1 MPTITKNKIIYDE
14 KDWLAGLHPQY
25 GSKTIPQKFGR
36 YSRQEYNFNPFD
48 DLGYAKN
55 GFLGVNFLN
64 NNRVTSVVSK
74 VIEGSDYFYYGIDAK
89 NKFYRFSNIGASY
102 GDVDSTGIFPYD
114 LGTKSLTSDIIQHFA
129 GNSKINAIFVTY
141 NTDTIGTGLAYS
153 IDDETSIDADYLTTK
168 PNGAFTFGNAYPH
181 PLCVGY
187 DDTLYIGDGNRL
199 HCYDYANTASADGK
213 IFQDVLILPDNY
225 VIKSIIKLQP
235 RSLVILAQKGIY
247 GVGEV
252 AKAFFWDYLS
262 SDPYQIKE
270 INNRM
275 IITAFEYRG
284 TIGCLSFSGQN
295 KMNVKIFNGSEFE
308 ILFKLRNL
316 ELYSTGEPLIGSVD
330 VNENEI
336 YVHLTDQTKGYICK
350 YGNNLG
356 VSSKLNIVGRSIAGI
371 LGCKAGF
378 VKYIPQYNNLCFST
392 GKDDGTSATIQWQD
406 TSKYAT
412 DGYWYSD
419 LTDIGDE
426 RIRITGI
433 TVYFADEFTGG
444 RTISLSL
451 TDRYTSYAIKGLTN
465 LATVTLTNRIYRVKP
480 FNNTG
485 DTLIPPLDGVGIKLD
500 WGAGAGSS
508 VTPIINKII
517 LDYEPVKIN

>member
-1 MPTITKNKIIYDE
+1 MPEITKNKIIYDE
-14 KDWLAGLHPQY
+14 RDWLAGLHPQY
-25 GSKTIPQKFGR
+25 GYKTIPQKLGR

-55 GFLGVNFLN
+55 GFLGVDFGHKE
-64 NNRVTSVVSK
+64 RVTSVVSK
-74 VIEGSDYFYYGIDAK
+74 IIEASDNLYYGIDAK
-89 NKFYRFSNIGASY
+89 NKVYRFSNVGASY
-102 GDVDSTGIFPYD
+102 GDVDSTTLFPYM
-114 LGTKSLTSDIIQHFA
+114 LGGENYITSDIIEHLA
-129 GNSKINAIFVTY
+129 GNNKYRAVFVTY
-141 NTDTIGTGLAYS
+141 NTGSGGTGFIYD
-153 IDDETSIDADYLTTK
+153 IDSGFCVTNFLTTR
-168 PNGAFTFGNAYPH
+168 PAGAFKFANAYPH
-181 PLCVGY
+181 PLCVGH
-187 DDTLYIGDGNRL
+187 DDTLYIGDGSNMHR
-199 HCYDYANTASADGK
+199 YDYSDTASTDGK
-213 IFQDVLILPDNY
+213 MFKDVLKLSGEY

-247 GVGEV
+247 GVEEV

-262 SDPYQIKE
+262 QDPYQIKE
-270 INNRM
+270 INNSN
-275 IITAFEYRG
+275 IITAFDYKG
-284 TIGCLSFSGQN
+284 TIGCLSYSGPYR
-295 KMNVKIFNGSEFE
+295 MNVKIFNGSEFE
-308 ILFKLRNL
+308 TLFKLRNI
-316 ELYSTGEPLIGSVD
+316 ETSSTNESLIGSVD

-336 YVHLTDQTKGYICK
+336 YIHLTDQNKGYIYK

-356 VSSKLNIVGRSIAGI
+356 ISNKLNLVGRSVAGVS
-371 LGCKAGF
+371 GYKAGF
-378 VKYIPQYNNLCFST
+378 VKYIPQYDNLCFST
-392 GKDDGTSATIQWQD
+392 GKDDGTSATIQYQD
-406 TSKYAT
+406 TSKYAP

-419 LTDIGDE
+419 LIDIGDE

-444 RTISLSL
+444 RTISISL

-465 LATVTLTNRIYRVKP
+465 LATVTSTNRIYRVKP

>member
-1 MPTITKNKIIYDE
+1 MPEITKNKIIYDE
-14 KDWLAGLHPQY
+14 RDWLAGLHPQY
-25 GSKTIPQKFGR
+25 GYKTIPQKLGR
-36 YSRQEYNFNPFD
+36 YSRQEYNFNPFG

-55 GFLGVNFLN
+55 GFLGVDFLN
-64 NNRVTSVVSK
+64 NDRVTSVVSK
-74 VIEGSDYFYYGIDAK
+74 IIEGSDSYYYGIDAK
-89 NKFYRFSNIGASY
+89 NKMYRFSNVGGSSS
-102 GDVDSTGIFPYD
+102 DVDSTMAFPYG
-114 LGTKSLTSDIIQHFA
+114 LGANSITSDIIEHFA
-129 GNSKINAIFVTY
+129 GNNKIRTIFATY
-141 NTDTIGTGLAYS
+141 NTGVFGTGIAYDM
-153 IDDETSIDADYLTTK
+153 DDGTSDIDYLTTR
-168 PNGAFTFGNAYPH
+168 PSGAFTFGNAYPH

-187 DDTLYIGDGNRL
+187 DDTLYIGDGNRM
-199 HCYDYANTASADGK
+199 HRYDYADTASADGK
-213 IFQDVLILPDNY
+213 IFQNVLTLPDNY
-225 VIKSIIKLQP
+225 VIKAIIKLQP
-235 RSLVILAQKGIY
+235 RSLVILAQKGIN

-262 SDPYQIKE
+262 LDPYQIKE
-270 INNRM
+270 INNSD
-275 IITAFEYRG
+275 IVTAFEYRG
-284 TIGCLSFSGQN
+284 TIGCLSFSGPN
-295 KMNVKIFNGSEFE
+295 EINVKIFNGSEFE

-316 ELYSTGEPLIGSVD
+316 ESSSTGEPLIGSVD

-336 YVHLTDQTKGYICK
+336 YVHLTDQLKGYIYK

-356 VSSKLNIVGRSIAGI
+356 ISNKLNVVGRSVAGVS
-371 LGCKAGF
+371 GYKAGF
-378 VKYIPQYNNLCFST
+378 VKYIPQYNSLCFST
-392 GKDDGTSATIQWQD
+392 GKDDGTSATIQYQD

-444 RTISLSL
+444 RTISMSL

-465 LATVTLTNRIYRVKP
+465 LATVTSTNRIYRVKP